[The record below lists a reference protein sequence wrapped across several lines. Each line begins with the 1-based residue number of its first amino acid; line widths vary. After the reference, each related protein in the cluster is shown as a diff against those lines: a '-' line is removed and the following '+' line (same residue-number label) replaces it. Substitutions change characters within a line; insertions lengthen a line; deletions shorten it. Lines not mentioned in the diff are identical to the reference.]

1 MLHTV
6 WRVAYASGFGCVG
19 MLRHPLA
26 FGSIIYF
33 DILVWCGLKLVLL
46 ARPSTIVVTGIRSQ
60 ELGSYVI

>member
-6 WRVAYASGFGCVG
+6 WRVAYASGFECVG

-33 DILVWCGLKLVLL
+33 ELLAWCGLKLVLL
-46 ARPSTIVVTGIRSQ
+46 ARPSTIVVTGILSQ